1 MNTTEGIDVGEVAMV
16 DLATIEVGER
26 ARQEMGDLNDLECSL
41 KESGLISPLTV
52 KRKENGKYFL
62 LAGERR
68 FITLRKNC
76 VAVVPV
82 RIYDRELTPIEIK
95 TIEMSENFY
104 RKDME
109 YWEYDNI
116 VKDIH
121 ELKVQVH
128 GVRPP
133 GPGDEG
139 WSVENTADM
148 VGLKSKASVSTA
160 IKRAETR
167 EAFPELFEKCK
178 TQQDASKIIKKMDEA
193 VVKSV
198 IAQKIESSPSDTNLT
213 KLSNSFQVGNV
224 FEGIKKIPDG
234 VMHLV
239 EIDPPYSIGLK
250 EAKKREG
257 ESMYALGDYNEVPAS
272 DYMDGGD
279 SPTWL
284 GMNTLFKECYRVMT
298 EHAWL
303 LCWFGPE
310 PWFGDIY
317 NALNN
322 AGFETTRMCPIW
334 TKPGG
339 QTKRPEIHLP
349 NSYEMFFYAW
359 KGRPA
364 IAKVRGGNEF
374 EYSPVPANQKTHP
387 TERPIDLMRD
397 IYETF
402 AFPGSRIMIP
412 FLGSGSGLLA
422 AHSLGMTGL
431 GWELS
436 KAYRDSFLVRVHG
449 MS

>member
-1 MNTTEGIDVGEVAMV
+1 MTINVGTVSMINLADID
-16 DLATIEVGER
+16 IGER
-26 ARQEMGDLNDLECSL
+26 ARKEMGDLNDLECSL
-41 KESGLISPLTV
+41 KESGLISPLSV
-52 KRKENGKYFL
+52 KELGDGKYFL

-68 FITLRKNC
+68 LITLRKNC
-76 VAVVPV
+76 VEVVPV
-82 RIYDRELTPIEIK
+82 RIYPEDISDIEIK

-121 ELKVQVH
+121 ELKVTVH

-133 GPGDEG
+133 GPGEEG
-139 WSVENTADM
+139 WSVEDTAGLM
-148 VGLKSKASVSTA
+148 GLKSKGSVSTA

-167 EAFPELFEKCK
+167 EAFPELFDKCK
-178 TQQDASKIIKKMDEA
+178 TQNDASKIIKKMDEA
-193 VVKSV
+193 VIKDV
-198 IAQKIESSPSDTNLT
+198 IARKIEDSGGIDTNLT
-213 KLSNSFQVGNV
+213 KLANSFIVGNV
-224 FEGIKKIPDG
+224 FDQVQKLPDG

-239 EIDPPYSIGLK
+239 EIDPPYAIGLK

-257 ESMYALGDYNEVPAS
+257 ESSYALGDYNEVPVS
-272 DYMDGGD
+272 EYMNGGE

-284 GMNTLFKECYRVMT
+284 GMNTLLKECYRVMT
-298 EHAWL
+298 EHSWL

-310 PWFGDIY
+310 PWFTDIY
-317 NALNN
+317 EAILN

-374 EYSPVPANQKTHP
+374 EYSPVTASLKTHP
-387 TERPIDLMRD
+387 TERPVELMKD

-402 AFPGSRIMIP
+402 AFPGSRILIP
-412 FLGSGSGLLA
+412 FGGSGSGLLA
-422 AHSLGMTGL
+422 AHQVGMTGICY
-431 GWELS
+431 ELS
-436 KAYRDSFLVRVHG
+436 KAYRDSFLVKVHG
-449 MS
+449 MG